1 MSRIY
6 LRNRLMKFSPALLL
20 ALSTS
25 FIPAEKPNVGYI
37 ICDDLGS
44 CSFSPLIAGAGS
56 DLVLGS

>member
-1 MSRIY
+1 
-6 LRNRLMKFSPALLL
+6 LL

-25 FIPAEKPNVGYI
+25 VIPAEKPNVGYI